1 MKKIVVLVL
10 FCLILVANIVAQTKT
25 VEKQPKPLVSSQ
37 PVIRSIIERINLMG
51 YAQIGYTASDEKG
64 VDVTNNFDVK
74 RIIFMADANITDKWH
89 AFFMSD
95 LNNNASL
102 LEIYTEY
109 TFCDPLTVKVGQ
121 FKIPFGIEN
130 QMSPTVVELIDVYAL
145 STRKMI
151 CSDPTTGSTSGRDI
165 GMMVH
170 GEFFETTLQ
179 YNFALINGQGI
190 NTADVNNSK
199 DLVASIDYSGVD
211 NLLLN
216 LSAYYGT
223 ACAMDNQA
231 CFAGRIKNG
240 DDYYRQRYS
249 IGARYMND
257 LFSLRS
263 EYIYGKDERLKSDGF
278 YVTGALNLM
287 REMQVLASY
296 DYYNPDAAIGDESS
310 SYTVGAQYWFYPRCR
325 LQLNYVY
332 QQNEKLDDIQKIQ
345 AQIQVRF

>member
-1 MKKIVVLVL
+1 MKKIAALLVS
-10 FCLILVANIVAQTKT
+10 LILVQLVVSQTAPEKT
-25 VEKQPKPLVSSQ
+25 ESKKNVLSD
-37 PVIRSIIERINLMG
+37 PVLRTFKERINLMG
-51 YAQIGYTASDEKG
+51 YAQMGYTASNEKG
-64 VDVTNNFDVK
+64 VDVNNNFDIK
-74 RIIFMADANITDKWH
+74 RIIFMADAKITDKWH
-89 AFFMSD
+89 AFFMSN
-95 LNNNASL
+95 LNKNASL
-102 LEIYTEY
+102 LEVYTEY

-170 GEFFETTLQ
+170 GQFLEKTLK
-179 YNFALINGQGI
+179 YNFAVINGQGI
-190 NTADVNNSK
+190 NTSDVNHAK
-199 DLVASIDYSGVD
+199 DLVASIDYLGVED
-211 NLLLN
+211 LLLN

-223 ACAMDNQA
+223 ACTMDNQA
-231 CFAGRIKNG
+231 CFAGRMKNG
-240 DDYYRQRYS
+240 DDYNRQRYS
-249 IGARYMND
+249 VGARYINT

-278 YVTGALNLM
+278 YVTGSLNLM
-287 REMQVLASY
+287 KEMQVLASY
-296 DYYNPDAAIGDESS
+296 DYYKPDTAIGNESN

-332 QQNEKLDDIQKIQ
+332 QQNEIQDDIQKIQ

>member
-1 MKKIVVLVL
+1 MKKIAAL
-10 FCLILVANIVAQTKT
+10 FVSLILVQLVVSQTT
-25 VEKQPKPLVSSQ
+25 TEKKEYKPFVTSD
-37 PVIRSIIERINLMG
+37 PVLETFKNRINLMG
-51 YAQIGYTASDEKG
+51 YAQLGYTGSDEKEK
-64 VDVTNNFDVK
+64 DVTHNFDVK
-74 RIIFMADANITDKWH
+74 RIIFMADAKITDKWH
-89 AFFMSD
+89 AFFMSN

-102 LEIYTEY
+102 LEVYTEY
-109 TFCDPLTVKVGQ
+109 TFCDPLTLKVGQ

-170 GEFFETTLQ
+170 GHFFETTLK
-179 YNFALINGQGI
+179 YNFAVINGQGI
-190 NTADVNNSK
+190 NTADVNNAK

-223 ACAMDNQA
+223 ACTMDNQA
-231 CFAGRIKNG
+231 CFAGRMQKG
-240 DDYYRQRYS
+240 DDYNRQRYS
-249 IGARYMND
+249 IGARYIDN

-278 YVTGALNLM
+278 YITGSLNLM
-287 REMQVLASY
+287 RELQVLASY
-296 DYYNPDAAIGDESS
+296 DYYNPDEAIDIESN

-332 QQNEKLDDIQKIQ
+332 QQNEKQDDIQKIQ